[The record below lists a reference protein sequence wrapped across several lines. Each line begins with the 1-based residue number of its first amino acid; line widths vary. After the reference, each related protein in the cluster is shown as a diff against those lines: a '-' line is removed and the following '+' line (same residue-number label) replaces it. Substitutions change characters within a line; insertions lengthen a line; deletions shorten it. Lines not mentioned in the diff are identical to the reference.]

1 MRFDDPERPSV
12 RNLGE
17 ETPLHTSG
25 SPLPVVTLV
34 RPLQTE
40 KHAGYTCL
48 GTKGCLDKSDQLY
61 RREDCPAC
69 RQETEA
75 CWGWL
80 ACIHAHRSGNRYG
93 YHTGIIT
100 DLARFH
106 EEYMS
111 DPEACLLKYF
121 RYAGPETD
129 ARSAKV
135 TLPSLWE
142 EETASDGK

>member
-1 MRFDDPERPSV
+1 MRFDDPARPSE
-12 RNLGE
+12 RRLGE
-17 ETPLHTSG
+17 TYALQTNG
-25 SPLPVVTLV
+25 SALPSVSLV
-34 RPLQTE
+34 RPIQTE
-40 KHAGYTCL
+40 TCV
-48 GTKGCLDKSDQLY
+48 GWQCQGGEGCSRHEFGAEY
-61 RREDCPAC
+61 AE
-69 RQETEA
+69 RQCLQCSQRLVP

-106 EEYMS
+106 EEYLS

-129 ARSAKV
+129 ARNAKV

-142 EETASDGK
+142 ETE

>member
-1 MRFDDPERPSV
+1 MRFDDPARPSV

-40 KHAGYTCL
+40 ACIGHTETG
-48 GTKGCLDKSDQLY
+48 DQLLM
-61 RREDCPAC
+61 PV
-69 RQETEA
+69 
-75 CWGWL
+75 WGWL

-111 DPEACLLKYF
+111 DPEACLAKYF
-121 RYAGPETD
+121 KYVGPEDTKL
-129 ARSAKV
+129 AKV

-142 EETASDGK
+142 DAE